1 MIKSN
6 LYLTCINLF
15 TQTFFIL
22 LYFWWSKKILMIDVE
37 WNLFIITLLY
47 EIKGYNYHQLHLT
60 QLVSANFYREG
71 FIFFVLMINKIMSSK
86 ASVVF
91 VYFLSCHQDL
101 EKSSVFSSS
110 CLLRHFYMSSASCVT
125 AWSCRH
131 IFNVFMPPKA
141 LHASANSTNSNKS
154 AMIQWKIRHDFM
166 VLTKIELTSGRGRHE
181 KLKGRTKQF

>member
-1 MIKSN
+1 
-6 LYLTCINLF
+6 
-15 TQTFFIL
+15 
-22 LYFWWSKKILMIDVE
+22 MIDVE
-37 WNLFIITLLY
+37 WNLFIIMLLY
-47 EIKGYNYHQLHLT
+47 EIKGYDYHQLHLT

-71 FIFFVLMINKIMSSK
+71 FIFFVRMINKIMSSK

-110 CLLRHFYMSSASCVT
+110 CLLRHFYMSSVSCVT

-131 IFNVFMPPKA
+131 IFNVFMPLKA
-141 LHASANSTNSNKS
+141 SHASANSTNSNKS

-166 VLTKIELTSGRGRHE
+166 VLNKIELTSSRGQHD

>member
-1 MIKSN
+1 
-6 LYLTCINLF
+6 
-15 TQTFFIL
+15 
-22 LYFWWSKKILMIDVE
+22 MIDVE

-47 EIKGYNYHQLHLT
+47 EIKGYDYHQLHLT

-71 FIFFVLMINKIMSSK
+71 FIFFFRMIIKIMSSK

-131 IFNVFMPPKA
+131 IFNVPMPLKA

-154 AMIQWKIRHDFM
+154 AMIQWKIWHDFM
-166 VLTKIELTSGRGRHE
+166 VLNKIESRTGREKHE
-181 KLKGRTKQF
+181 KLKGRTIQFLECTYILCENIPRKYKF

>member
-1 MIKSN
+1 
-6 LYLTCINLF
+6 
-15 TQTFFIL
+15 
-22 LYFWWSKKILMIDVE
+22 MIDVE

-71 FIFFVLMINKIMSSK
+71 FIFFVRMINKIMSSK

-154 AMIQWKIRHDFM
+154 AMIQWKIWHDFM
-166 VLTKIELTSGRGRHE
+166 VLTKIESRTGREKHE
-181 KLKGRTKQF
+181 KLKGRTIQFLQWMNGPCSRRTHRGWWAIGSTSST